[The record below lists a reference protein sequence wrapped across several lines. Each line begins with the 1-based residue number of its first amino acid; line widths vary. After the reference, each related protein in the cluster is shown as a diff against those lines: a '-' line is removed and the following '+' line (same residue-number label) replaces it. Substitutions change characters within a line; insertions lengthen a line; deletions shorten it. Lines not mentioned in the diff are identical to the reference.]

1 MEELSFCEGLS
12 RRVPQNIN
20 IVNIELAS
28 TDLSGCMFLIFGR
41 ELELWLL
48 LAGEMYGTTYRTSVE
63 LHTLM
68 ESVVLCF

>member
-12 RRVPQNIN
+12 RRMSQNIN

-28 TDLSGCMFLIFGR
+28 TGLSGCMFIIFGR

-48 LAGEMYGTTYRTSVE
+48 LADEM
-63 LHTLM
+63 
-68 ESVVLCF
+68 